1 LGLLKYRSWR
11 WEKKAILIGV
21 NLTKGSPELGDV
33 SMVKTGINP
42 SEKGL
47 SEKFNILYEKFITEE
62 SEKGMKKIWKKLQVS
77 FKTRHFKI
85 DVK

>member
-1 LGLLKYRSWR
+1 MGLLKYRSWR

-47 SEKFNILYEKFITEE
+47 SEKFNILYEKFITEK
-62 SEKGMKKIWKKLQVS
+62 SEKGTGNPKGGPQIS
-77 FKTRHFKI
+77 PKTRHFKI